1 MYECDILSSGHFS
14 NFIQFTIFGDIGRRS
29 STSRFVYRGQPA
41 AADGKSLPLQPK
53 AGRESFRLKN
63 PTYDHVKAFKDWAK
77 MGAAFSPGGHTGMEI
92 MSSAQHFGLPTAL
105 LDWSHN
111 PNVALWFA
119 CQPSEGEVEC
129 DAEVYCL
136 NKSSDIIRSD
146 VSLDDN
152 EIALHDPRWV
162 DARMRAQQA
171 AFTFHPKLQALAATE
186 LAKREARVLCE
197 DGLLFVEEMSK
208 VYRDSGFQPYAAFR
222 GYKEY
227 LAAGDFHNLCRLKI
241 PKDCKRIILK
251 ELDSM
256 GINASYVYPDAE
268 GLVKYL
274 QWIQTPEPKRAAR
287 KSKD

>member
-1 MYECDILSSGHFS
+1 MYQCDILSSGHFS
-14 NFIQFTIFGDIGRRS
+14 NFIQFTIFGDIGRQS

-41 AADGKSLPLQPK
+41 AVDGKSLPLKPK

-63 PTYDHVKAFKDWAK
+63 PNYNHVKAFKDWAK

-105 LDWSHN
+105 LDWTHN

-119 CQPSEGEVEC
+119 CQPSEDDVEC

-136 NKSSDIIRSD
+136 NKSSDLFRSNM
-146 VSLDDN
+146 SLDDN

-171 AFTFHPKLQALAATE
+171 AFTFHPKLQVLAATE
-186 LAKREARVLCE
+186 LAKKESRFLC
-197 DGLLFVEEMSK
+197 DNGMLFVEEMSK
-208 VYRDSGFQPYAAFR
+208 VYPGSGFDPYAAFP

-227 LAAGDFHNLCRLKI
+227 LATGIFHNLCRLRI
-241 PKDCKRIILK
+241 PKDSKRTILK

-274 QWIQTPEPKRAAR
+274 QWIQTPEPKRAAQ
-287 KSKD
+287 KNKG